1 MYFVVL
7 ILIMVEL
14 KVIVFLVQAHF
25 YLLMFL
31 KLGETK
37 LDYSFIV
44 VFFHFCRTCTV
55 YEVTLA
61 TF

>member
-1 MYFVVL
+1 MYFVVQ

-25 YLLMFL
+25 YLLIFL

-37 LDYSFIV
+37 LDYSFI
-44 VFFHFCRTCTV
+44 
-55 YEVTLA
+55 
-61 TF
+61 